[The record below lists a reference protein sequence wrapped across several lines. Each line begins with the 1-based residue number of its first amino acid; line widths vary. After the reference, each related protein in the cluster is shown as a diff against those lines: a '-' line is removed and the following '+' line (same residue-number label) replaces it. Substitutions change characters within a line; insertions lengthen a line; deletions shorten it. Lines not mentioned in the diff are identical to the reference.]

1 MTTVDIVFGTA
12 LLAMLAAI
20 AVIDVRTMAIPDW
33 LNIGLAG
40 SGLGYQAVA
49 SKAFP
54 LGALAFA
61 ILVFAS
67 FWLVRYGYQRLRGVV
82 GLGYGD
88 VKMAGASA
96 LWFSPWNLPLFLMAS
111 SVSALVFVLAAQA
124 RGGGFQVSAKI
135 PFGPFLG
142 VGLAMTWL
150 LERSQF
156 ATFVPNGG

>member
-1 MTTVDIVFGTA
+1 MATVDIVFGTA

-20 AVIDVRTMAIPDW
+20 AVIDFRTMAIPDW

-40 SGLGYQAVA
+40 S
-49 SKAFP
+49 
-54 LGALAFA
+54 
-61 ILVFAS
+61 
-67 FWLVRYGYQRLRGVV
+67 